1 MHCTAQSVLSVNRG
15 TVYPW
20 QVFCKRC
27 FLLHFSLWTAAK
39 FGISREM
46 CRTVQK
52 APSATRGTFPPA
64 LTAAEKKKIPLVGGS
79 ANMFLHHLKLP
90 WKKMQNL
97 ADYTGEFNLKK
108 NMYSAHL
115 LCILSPVQYCI
126 FMTPPPSSQLS
137 FSSFYD
143 LTSQLS
149 APQATSSPL
158 LKFSPCPDSTGLLSP
173 AAPDA
178 QQILLPSS
186 CHQPSSPSPSS
197 PLQLNCQLPQSFTTF
212 FLLHLTQQP
221 LQVLQPSLLT
231 VQQSS
236 SHSFI
241 NNILCVLMC
250 HSSLFLFQKRMPC
263 SKFSLKIMQIYKFK
277 IFWHSP
283 YNFSSNF
290 SNFKFKHFNLK
301 PTGADL
307 KFFMLIN

>member
-1 MHCTAQSVLSVNRG
+1 MPFWITAEIFCTSSKEALYSTECAVSEQGYSVPLTSVLQKMFFATLFPLDCCKIWHFQRDVQNCAKS
-15 TVYPW
+15 TVCN
-20 QVFCKRC
+20 QG
-27 FLLHFSLWTAAK
+27 HFSTS
-39 FGISREM
+39 FNS
-46 CRTVQK
+46 CRKKENPLGWWLCKYVFAPPKTPLKKNAESCRLHWGVQ
-52 APSATRGTFPPA
+52 
-64 LTAAEKKKIPLVGGS
+64 LE
-79 ANMFLHHLKLP
+79 
-90 WKKMQNL
+90 
-97 ADYTGEFNLKK
+97 K

-241 NNILCVLMC
+241 YNILCVLMC
-250 HSSLFLFQKRMPC
+250 HSRLFLFQK
-263 SKFSLKIMQIYKFK
+263 KD
-277 IFWHSP
+277 
-283 YNFSSNF
+283 
-290 SNFKFKHFNLK
+290 
-301 PTGADL
+301 DL
-307 KFFMLIN
+307 